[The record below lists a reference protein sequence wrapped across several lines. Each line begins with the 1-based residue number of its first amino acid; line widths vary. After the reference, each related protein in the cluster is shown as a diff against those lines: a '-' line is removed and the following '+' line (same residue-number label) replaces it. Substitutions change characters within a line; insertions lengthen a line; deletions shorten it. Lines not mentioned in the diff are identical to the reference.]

1 MDILSL
7 AGLVMLVLWALGH
20 YVFEAPGFI
29 HGLLTLGVFFLVFGA
44 IKRSERMRKGSL
56 KG

>member
-20 YVFEAPGFI
+20 YVLEAPGFI
-29 HGLLTLGVFFLVFGA
+29 HGLLTLGVFLLVFGA
-44 IKRSERMRKGSL
+44 IKRSERLRKSGS